1 MSINAQSM
9 TLKAD
14 RRAWGICWLL
24 FASTTLCYMDR
35 QAIALVAV
43 NIKNEFHINNEM
55 FGWVISAFA
64 LSYALFQVPAGFL
77 ADRYDVRRT
86 YAIAV
91 LAWSIAAIA
100 MGFAPTLLI
109 LMLLRAA
116 LGVGEAFNWPCALK
130 TTERLLPP
138 ADRSLGNGIFNS
150 GAAVGAVLT
159 PLIVPI
165 VAARFGWRVAFAIV
179 GGLGFAWLVAWVA
192 SVRGETGRKIGRS
205 PADDQAETE
214 QDRTDRSLSHKSD
227 PDSNFPVGDSRSR
240 LHQHLLTYS
249 IFLIH
254 TIVSSLIGIACY
266 RSGLG
271 LYAIWIAIAVFMV
284 DLLILAAILPRR
296 VLAGAEWAESLGE
309 LARNRRFLTLA
320 IVSIS
325 VNVCWHFLINWL
337 PSYLQQ
343 DRDWRFLIDPPVRS
357 GWALERGIAT
367 VLSALSKLIQA
378 GGGGA
383 ASPERTIAAML
394 SAIPFLAADFGNL
407 LGGAASRK
415 TSRYVS
421 SPAAA
426 RGIVMCISA
435 LLIFSAVFVVKVES
449 ATIVLALLAITALG
463 AASYMANYFAFC
475 QEVSR
480 RHTGLVVGYLGAL
493 GNLFAAGFHPFAGKV
508 RDQTGSFGLLFLIV
522 GILPFIGVAALG
534 LGWGWS
540 SGTNESNSIEC
551 DEGRDGDRP

>member
-1 MSINAQSM
+1 MSMIAQSI
-9 TLKAD
+9 LPKAD

-43 NIKNEFHINNEM
+43 NIKSEFHINNEM

-77 ADRYDVRRT
+77 ADRFDVRRT

-116 LGVGEAFNWPCALK
+116 LGVGESFNWPCALK

-179 GGLGFAWLVAWVA
+179 GGLGFVWLAAWIA

-205 PADDQAETE
+205 TGDDQAGTNRD
-214 QDRTDRSLSHKSD
+214 QSNRNLLYDNNINSNAPGGDR
-227 PDSNFPVGDSRSR
+227 RSR
-240 LHQHLLTYS
+240 FQKRLLTYS

-254 TIVSSLIGIACY
+254 SIVSILIGVACY

-284 DLLILAAILPRR
+284 EMLILAAITPRR
-296 VLAGAEWAESLGE
+296 FLAGAEWAKSLGE
-309 LARNRRFLTLA
+309 IARNRRFWVLT

-325 VNVCWHFLINWL
+325 VNICWHFLINWL

-343 DRDWRFLIDPPVRS
+343 DRDWSFLLDPPV
-357 GWALERGIAT
+357 
-367 VLSALSKLIQA
+367 K
-378 GGGGA
+378 A
-383 ASPERTIAAML
+383 ASAIERLIAPVLHGLAVALRASGGDSAGPERTIAAML

-407 LGGAASRK
+407 LGGAASRR
-415 TSRYVS
+415 TARYVS

-426 RGIVMCISA
+426 RGIVMFISA

-449 ATIVLALLAITALG
+449 ATVVLALLAITALG

-475 QEVSR
+475 QEVSP
-480 RHTGLVVGYLGAL
+480 RHTGLVVGFLGAL

-522 GILPFIGVAALG
+522 GVLPLIGVAALG

-540 SGTNESNSIEC
+540 SKADES
-551 DEGRDGDRP
+551 G

>member
-1 MSINAQSM
+1 MSINDQSM
-9 TLKAD
+9 PLKAD

-43 NIKNEFHINNEM
+43 NIKSEFHINNEM

-77 ADRYDVRRT
+77 ADRFDVRRT

-130 TTERLLPP
+130 TTERLLSP

-179 GGLGFAWLVAWVA
+179 GGLGFVWLVAWIG
-192 SVRGETGRKIGRS
+192 SVRGETGRKLGRS
-205 PADDQAETE
+205 TVDDQAEANRN
-214 QDRTDRSLSHKSD
+214 QSNQGHLYDRHLDLNAPDGDR
-227 PDSNFPVGDSRSR
+227 RSR
-240 LHQHLLTYS
+240 FQKKLLVYC
-249 IFLIH
+249 ILLIH
-254 TIVSSLIGIACY
+254 TIISILIGVACY

-271 LYAIWIAIAVFMV
+271 LYAIWIAIAEFMV
-284 DLLILAAILPRR
+284 GMLILAAIAPRR
-296 VLAGAEWAESLGE
+296 VLEGAEWAKSLGE
-309 LARNRRFLTLA
+309 IARNRRFLVLA
-320 IVSIS
+320 LVSIS

-343 DRDWRFLIDPPVRS
+343 DRDWGFLIDPRVRADS
-357 GWALERGIAT
+357 AIERGIAT
-367 VLSALSKLIQA
+367 VLSGLSGLIRA
-378 GGGGA
+378 GGGDA

-407 LGGAASRK
+407 LGGAASRR
-415 TSRYVS
+415 TARYVS

-426 RGIVMCISA
+426 RGIVMFISA
-435 LLIFSAVFVVKVES
+435 LLIFSAVFVVKVEN
-449 ATIVLALLAITALG
+449 AMIVLALLAITALG

-475 QEVSR
+475 QEVSP

-508 RDQTGSFGLLFLIV
+508 RDQTGSYGLLFLIV

-540 SGTNESNSIEC
+540 SKANASG
-551 DEGRDGDRP
+551 